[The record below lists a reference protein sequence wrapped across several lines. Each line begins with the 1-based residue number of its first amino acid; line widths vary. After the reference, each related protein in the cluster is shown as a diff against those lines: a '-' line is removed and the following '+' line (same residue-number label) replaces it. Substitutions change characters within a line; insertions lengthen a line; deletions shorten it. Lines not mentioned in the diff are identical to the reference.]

1 MKKELTKAMIKA
13 MPYQERLRR
22 YEIEKTKLLQK
33 MRGVS
38 AYKFSEMLKELAD
51 KWQV

>member
-1 MKKELTKAMIKA
+1 MKDELTKAMIRKL
-13 MPYQERLRR
+13 PYQERLRR
-22 YEIEKTKLLQK
+22 YEIDKTKLLQK

-51 KWQV
+51 KWQI